1 MGKDDM
7 KTLVR
12 NKVDT
17 NQGPGIQDGHSLLE
31 LARGWLKQGN
41 PVVAQELLKSAIVT
55 EEADK
60 DQQLRAGILKET
72 GRSWMMQSEW
82 DRADKDFLEAQRL
95 FREKDDLD
103 GAAECARNR
112 GNLLFQQGEF
122 KKSEGLCRQ
131 ALEWATKSGNHE
143 LRATILNTMA
153 AIESSTGRPAE
164 ALKTFKLCL
173 ADFQASGNRIRQGYV
188 LLNIG
193 LTQTEL
199 RQFDA
204 ATVSLN
210 DALAIALTEQDLN
223 LVEICYQ
230 NISRCYLDQ
239 KEIQLARSV
248 TETAR
253 KILPGLNSQALET
266 ELNLI
271 DCRIL
276 RLMGNHAAAEE
287 LVARSLRMA
296 EEHSLAALHA
306 DLLMEYANLERDTGR
321 MELALSHYE
330 CSARSYRKL
339 GMDKGYQEAIRAAEQ
354 TKSKL
359 QRS

>member
-1 MGKDDM
+1 MN
-7 KTLVR
+7 TLVR
-12 NKVDT
+12 NNVKSEK
-17 NQGPGIQDGHSLLE
+17 GPGIQDGNSLLE

-41 PVVAQELLKSAIVT
+41 PVVAQELIKSAVAT
-55 EEADK
+55 DEADN
-60 DQQLRAGILKET
+60 DPQLRAAILKEA
-72 GRSWMMQSEW
+72 GRCWMMQSEW
-82 DRADKDFLEAQRL
+82 ERAEHDYLEAQRL
-95 FREKDDLD
+95 FCDQDNAE
-103 GAAECARNR
+103 GAAECSRNR
-112 GNLLFQQGEF
+112 ANMLFQQGEF
-122 KKSEGLCRQ
+122 KKSERLCRQ
-131 ALEWATKSGNHE
+131 ALEWATQCGNHE

-153 AIESSTGRPAE
+153 AIESSSGRPAE

-173 ADFQASGNRIRQGYV
+173 ADFQASGNSIRQGYV

-199 RQFDA
+199 RHFEA

-210 DALAIALTEQDLN
+210 DALAIALTEKDLN

-230 NISRCYLDQ
+230 NISRCYLEQ

-253 KILPGLNSQALET
+253 RILPGLNSLALET

-276 RLMGNHAAAEE
+276 RLTGNHAAAEE
-287 LVARSLRMA
+287 LVVKSLKMARENSLV
-296 EEHSLAALHA
+296 ALQA
-306 DLLMEYANLERDTGR
+306 DLLMEYGNLERDTGR
-321 MELALSHYE
+321 MELALSHFE
-330 CSARSYRKL
+330 CSARDYRKL

-354 TKSKL
+354 AKSKL